1 MDESL
6 LQSGSG
12 LTNSDVHK
20 RKLSPDD
27 DFITKVATL
36 VTERL
41 SNPLQSARPVNTL
54 WTNYNLS
61 PPSTSVIGSVQTT
74 PPLPFDVKRFKNDD
88 NDSFDEKQ
96 LMKCVPPKFKK
107 QASILL
113 KQFDERGDELTWNS
127 DGVIFIDQ
135 ISIPQSNIYELF
147 PYLFKVKHPK
157 NLQGF
162 EDFIQKIQEMGLS
175 HLIHSASTSLKKP
188 KEKEKVPKL
197 ETSKNWWFLD

>member
-107 QASILL
+107 QA
-113 KQFDERGDELTWNS
+113 
-127 DGVIFIDQ
+127 
-135 ISIPQSNIYELF
+135 
-147 PYLFKVKHPK
+147 
-157 NLQGF
+157 
-162 EDFIQKIQEMGLS
+162 
-175 HLIHSASTSLKKP
+175 
-188 KEKEKVPKL
+188 
-197 ETSKNWWFLD
+197 